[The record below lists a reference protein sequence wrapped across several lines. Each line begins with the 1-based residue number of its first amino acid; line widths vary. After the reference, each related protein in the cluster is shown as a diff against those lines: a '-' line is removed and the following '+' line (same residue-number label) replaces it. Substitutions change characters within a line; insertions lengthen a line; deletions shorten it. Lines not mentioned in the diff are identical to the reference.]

1 MRCLGF
7 DSRRREDLRWTRRAL
22 VLGLTA
28 CAGWAAVAEP
38 ATLELP
44 GAKAHAGLHG
54 SVNGRPPGYLGIL
67 FHDAAAENAR
77 SRGPHGVEVVMVDHD
92 GPAGKAG
99 LQPHDIL
106 LSLNGQAI
114 AGREALRR
122 MIHDAGA
129 GVDVVLGVL
138 RSGRALT
145 LTARLADR
153 DTVERAAMARLA
165 ASSPPLQPPVTTAE
179 ADGSVT
185 GAPETPPAEMQ
196 PSPPPGPAPVVH
208 GQSFLGSVLHSGP
221 FTGMM
226 LDAMEPQL
234 ATYFGA
240 PQGVGLLVQ
249 SVTPGSP
256 AAVAGLRAGDVLLR
270 ADQVAL
276 RTPSDWSKRVHA
288 AKGRPMALSVLRER
302 REMTV
307 TLQPELKHHSLLEW
321 PLF

>member
-1 MRCLGF
+1 MLG
-7 DSRRREDLRWTRRAL
+7 
-22 VLGLTA
+22 VMA
-28 CAGWAAVAEP
+28 CAGWAAVAQP
-38 ATLELP
+38 VTTGLP
-44 GAKAHAGLHG
+44 VMKAHAGLHG

-67 FHDAAAENAR
+67 FHDAAEESAKAK
-77 SRGPHGVEVVMVDHD
+77 GPHGVEVVMVDHD

-138 RSGRALT
+138 RSGRSLT

-165 ASSPPLQPPVTTAE
+165 ASSPPPQPPVVTAE
-179 ADGSVT
+179 VDGPAT
-185 GAPETPPAEMQ
+185 GLGDAAPAEV
-196 PSPPPGPAPVVH
+196 PPTPPGPAPVAPAVH

-256 AAVAGLRAGDVLLR
+256 AALAGLRAGDVLLR
-270 ADQVAL
+270 ADQNAL
-276 RTPSDWSKRVHA
+276 RSPADWSKRVHA

-302 REMTV
+302 REMTM

-321 PLF
+321 PVF